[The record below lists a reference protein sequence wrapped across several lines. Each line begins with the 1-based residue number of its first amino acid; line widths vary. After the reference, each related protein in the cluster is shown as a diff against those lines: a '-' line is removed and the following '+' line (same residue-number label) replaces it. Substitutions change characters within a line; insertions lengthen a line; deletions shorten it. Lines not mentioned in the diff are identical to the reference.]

1 MIPAEMKK
9 SMELNA
15 EIRRSSIEFMSG
27 MMQKGKITQEEFD
40 RHIRAISRE
49 TEWEREYR
57 AAAGDPARMA
67 ALELKWEADKEERSR
82 TIAKYAAADAA
93 RARAAERRNHEAT
106 AREHAKEFAENIAA
120 RARKKSIDR
129 WTNVAKFAGLILL
142 AFVGGW
148 LFNAVFGPV
157 SVSPT
162 VLLLCLVA
170 LFLWLRVRPFP
181 EAATPL
187 VAEELAPEND
197 PDENSFII
205 DEHKY
210 GGSSIELDVDTGHK
224 YCEGHFVRESRF
236 EECSGGS
243 EFEYRLEGTEVFQRL
258 LHDYED
264 APIDGRTWDVRDGV
278 VLEIDA
284 RERNEK
290 QCSKTG
296 RFEEPLLRLTDIDGK
311 IDRLKNAT
319 EWNKMEGGVIKYFIL
334 SRKLPLPDARRF
346 LRQELER
353 LKMAINSFT
362 KEAVKVGLELDDDQG
377 IRLAKNRSEK
387 CSNEEFDRLLSSAGI
402 SKNEFFSRNRLV
414 AVLQKLLGE
423 TLIKDG
429 TEKPIGHESRRS

>member
-27 MMQKGKITQEEFD
+27 MMKKGKITQEEFD

-57 AAAGDPARMA
+57 AAVGDPARMT
-67 ALELKWEADKEERSR
+67 ALELKWKADAEERSR
-82 TIAKYAAADAA
+82 RIAKYVAADAA
-93 RARAAERRNHEAT
+93 RARDAERRNHEAT

-120 RARKKSIDR
+120 SARKKSIDR
-129 WTNVAKFAGLILL
+129 WTNVAQFVGLILL
-142 AFVGGW
+142 ALVGGW

-157 SVSPT
+157 SFSPT
-162 VLLLCLVA
+162 VLLLCIVA
-170 LFLWLRVRPFP
+170 FFLWLRARPSP
-181 EAATPL
+181 KPDTPL
-187 VAEELAPEND
+187 VAEEPAPEKD
-197 PDENSFII
+197 PDENTFII

-224 YCEGHFVRESRF
+224 YCEGHFVRQSRF

-243 EFEYRLEGTEVFQRL
+243 EFEYRVEGTEVFQRL

-278 VLEIDA
+278 VLEVDT

-296 RFEEPLLRLTDIDGK
+296 PLEEALLSLTHIDGK
-311 IDRLKNAT
+311 IDSLKKAT
-319 EWNKMEGGVIKYFIL
+319 EWNKMGCSSVKYFIL

-353 LKMAINSFT
+353 LKMAIKSFT
-362 KEAVKVGLELDDDQG
+362 KEAVKVGLELDDEQG

-387 CSNEEFDRLLSSAGI
+387 YSKEEFDKLLSSAGI
-402 SKNEFFSRNRLV
+402 SENEFFSRNRLV
-414 AVLQKLLGE
+414 AVLRELLGE
-423 TLIKDG
+423 TPIKDETG
-429 TEKPIGHESRRS
+429 KPTEN